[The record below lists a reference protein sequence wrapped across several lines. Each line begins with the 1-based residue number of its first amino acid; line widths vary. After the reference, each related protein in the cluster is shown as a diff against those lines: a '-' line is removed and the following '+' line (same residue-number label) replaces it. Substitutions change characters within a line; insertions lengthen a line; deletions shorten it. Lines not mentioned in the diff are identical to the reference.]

1 MFLLSITMRNLFRS
15 QGLILALILVS
26 RWNMVGPLL
35 AQESSENESTPK
47 SVNPLDPQSAANQLV
62 NLKAIEKQLR
72 EKLVQTNND
81 PYVLHKL
88 GSILYRQGKVL
99 EARETWDQAANQ
111 DPNVADSDVSVA
123 IELIAKG
130 DIKSAAQALKT
141 AEMKNPENP
150 HLYLARG
157 DLLFRQQKFEA
168 AEAQFNKALELNPKL
183 LVTHIW
189 LGRYYQMRNNI
200 PAALK
205 SYTKA
210 TEVVPHRAEAWVML
224 SAIQFRMFD
233 TAAAHNSLKEA
244 EKHDPDH
251 QLAEIRLANFHLA
264 NNDFLG
270 GMKYL
275 KQAAIREPDNILTH
289 LALAEVLMRLNQN
302 EEARPHL
309 EQALTAED
317 NIKAVVTLAEL
328 ERREGNY
335 DKAEAIYR
343 RGLKNQPDHVIL
355 NNNLAMTLMCA
366 KPHHE
371 EVLALAE
378 IAIRG
383 AAQNPAIQGT
393 YACALLEAGKTEE
406 AMKSITP
413 LVRQLPTDPWI
424 RYTYG
429 KLLLGQNRKE
439 DAREQLEGCL
449 ILDPKFPRK
458 AEIEEVLL
466 TLK

>member
-1 MFLLSITMRNLFRS
+1 MFDLPITARNRFRS
-15 QGLILALILVS
+15 LLLMTAILFAGNGRLY
-26 RWNMVGPLL
+26 
-35 AQESSENESTPK
+35 AQDQPESDPTPK

-72 EKLVQTNND
+72 DKLVETNND

-123 IELIAKG
+123 IELMSKG
-130 DIKSAAQALKT
+130 DVKAAVQALKT

-157 DLLFRQQKFEA
+157 DMLFRQQKFQA

-189 LGRYYQMRNNI
+189 LGRYYQLRNDI

-205 SYTKA
+205 SYMTA
-210 TEVVPHRAEAWVML
+210 TEVVPDRAEPWIML
-224 SAIQFRMFD
+224 SAIQFRIND
-233 TAAAHNSLKEA
+233 IPASYNSLKEA
-244 EKHDPDH
+244 EKHDPEH
-251 QLAEIRLANFHLA
+251 QVAELRLANYYVT

-275 KQAAIREPDNILTH
+275 KLAAIRQPDNYSTH
-289 LALAEVLMRLNQN
+289 LALAEVLMRLNQVD
-302 EEARPHL
+302 AAKTHL
-309 EQALTAED
+309 EQALKADD
-317 NIKAVVTLAEL
+317 NVKAIVTLAEL
-328 ERREGNY
+328 ERRDGNY

-343 RGLKNQPDHVIL
+343 QGLKTQPNHVIL

-366 KPHHE
+366 KPHPD

-378 IAIRG
+378 VAVRG
-383 AAQNPAIQGT
+383 AAQNAAIQGT
-393 YACALLEAGKTEE
+393 YACALLDAGKKEE
-406 AMKSITP
+406 AMKAIAP
-413 LVRQLPTDPWI
+413 LVRQLPSDPWI
-424 RYTYG
+424 RYAYG
-429 KLLLGQNRKE
+429 KLLQGENRNE
-439 DAREQLEGCL
+439 EAREQLEGCL
-449 ILDPKFPRK
+449 ILDEKFPRK
-458 AEIEEVLL
+458 AEVEEIL
-466 TLK
+466 TSLK